1 MSGGFL
7 SLNNVEGYHVDNDNI
22 GWSPPQGLSEARRG
36 KRVSAFFSRGIR
48 RGGVPSGAAT
58 FIAVVKD
65 G

>member
-7 SLNNVEGYHVDNDNI
+7 SSNSIEDYHVDNDNI
-22 GWSPPQGLSEARRG
+22 GWSPPQASPRHGGQESY
-36 KRVSAFFSRGIR
+36 SIFSKVIH

>member
-7 SLNNVEGYHVDNDNI
+7 SSNNVEGYLVDNDNI
-22 GWSPPQGLSEARRG
+22 GWSPPQGLSEAWRG
-36 KRVSAFFSRGIR
+36 KRVSAFFNRGIR
-48 RGGVPSGAAT
+48 RGSVPSGEAT